1 MLAAYAFA
9 VRIIVQSK
17 GLKSWVPS
25 DGRREE
31 ESRASSAAATTS
43 LASLI
48 RRTVAAAA
56 AILAAGF
63 LLARSGAAIAE
74 QTGLGTNFFGVVLL
88 AAATSLPEVSTVI
101 ATVRMRRYEMAIAD
115 VFGTNLFNMMI
126 IVLVDALHPG
136 KPVLVEVGPFAA
148 FAALLAAILSL
159 LFLVGMIERRNRT
172 FLRMGIDSIVALVA
186 YGAGIVVL
194 YQLR

>member
-1 MLAAYAFA
+1 
-9 VRIIVQSK
+9 
-17 GLKSWVPS
+17 
-25 DGRREE
+25 
-31 ESRASSAAATTS
+31 
-43 LASLI
+43 
-48 RRTVAAAA
+48 
-56 AILAAGF
+56 
-63 LLARSGAAIAE
+63 
-74 QTGLGTNFFGVVLL
+74 
-88 AAATSLPEVSTVI
+88 
-101 ATVRMRRYEMAIAD
+101 MRRYEMAIAD

-136 KPVLVEVGPFAA
+136 QPVLVEVGPFAA

-172 FLRMGIDSIVALVA
+172 FLRMGVDSIVALVA